1 MREVIVKIS
10 ITDKISV
17 STKEIYFWYKKDLDS
32 RIWKEELKASIKAL
46 TPFVE
51 KYKAKTKP
59 TERSPPLGLFT
70 ISSMVLKAILFVDS
84 GKTLPK
90 SSINVFWNPS
100 IGM

>member
-1 MREVIVKIS
+1 MSELIVKIS

-32 RIWKEELKASIKAL
+32 LMWKEELKASISAL

-59 TERSPPLGLFT
+59 TESNPPLGLFT
-70 ISSMVLKAILFVDS
+70 ISSMVLKAILLVDS
-84 GKTLPK
+84 GNTLAK
-90 SSINVFWNPS
+90 SYINVSWNPS